1 MAATYLC
8 KSSVRGY
15 HVYQS
20 MWSAKE
26 GEKARVQTGDEQPA
40 TPVLRHCGKR
50 RTDRSTLAVEDIAP
64 PLPLSWKSQ
73 FNHSNCHRKKA
84 MFSQGGH

>member
-20 MWSAKE
+20 MEENLVYKREMSNPRDGYTNIVVK
-26 GEKARVQTGDEQPA
+26 GEQT
-40 TPVLRHCGKR
+40 C
-50 RTDRSTLAVEDIAP
+50 
-64 PLPLSWKSQ
+64 
-73 FNHSNCHRKKA
+73 
-84 MFSQGGH
+84 